1 MMSSYLLTQDG
12 EARDELFG
20 GTGFV
25 PDILALQQWL
35 E

>member
-12 EARDELFG
+12 EDELFG

-25 PDILALQQWL
+25 PDIPALQQWL